1 MFLPLDADLKIRYW
15 SSPKTFN
22 YISRADDLARAVEIL
37 IAPPSPRKPQIMQQ
51 AISEEFE
58 AIGAADEVF
67 VLGYSV
73 PRTDQDQWNLISR
86 AVRRRKTKIRILTV
100 VNFNASVEY
109 FDDIRE
115 LFQPQTSRTFN
126 DGFAAFSARQL

>member
-1 MFLPLDADLKIRYW
+1 
-15 SSPKTFN
+15 
-22 YISRADDLARAVEIL
+22 
-37 IAPPSPRKPQIMQQ
+37 MQQ

-86 AVRRRKTKIRILTV
+86 AVRGRNTKIRILTV

-115 LFQPQTSRTFN
+115 LFQPQTTRTFN
-126 DGFAAFSARQL
+126 DGFAAFSTRQL